1 MAAKISKMKGITGFR
16 SFIFSPIIIYIF
28 RCLVG
33 FSHWFLAH
41 ENTSKC
47 RFILGI
53 AFHHVRDFSGR
64 KDSPRL
70 TLERVK
76 ANLIGASSAF
86 IVIALPI
93 DMFYKIMVGIV
104 VSAVLCSVFIL
115 LNVSRTAVVAIIII
129 LIEKPNDGFMASIDR
144 FLSVLVGCTIGLLV
158 VIFTG
163 SLIKFLHKK
172 LLKVERRIN
181 HEH

>member
-33 FSHWFLAH
+33 FSIGFWLMKKLPNADLFWALLSVMLVISP
-41 ENTSKC
+41 E
-47 RFILGI
+47 G
-53 AFHHVRDFSGR
+53 

-76 ANLIGASSAF
+76 ANLIGAFSAF

-93 DMFYKIMVGIV
+93 DMFYKIIIGIV
-104 VSAVLCSVFIL
+104 VSAVLCSVFNL

>member
-1 MAAKISKMKGITGFR
+1 MKGITGFR
-16 SFIFSPIIIYIF
+16 IFIFSPIIIYIF

-33 FSHWFLAH
+33 FSIGFWLMKTFPGSDLFWALLSIMLVISP
-41 ENTSKC
+41 E
-47 RFILGI
+47 G
-53 AFHHVRDFSGR
+53 

-76 ANLIGASSAF
+76 ANLIGALSAF
-86 IVIALPI
+86 LVIALPI
-93 DMFYKIMVGIV
+93 DMFYKIMIGIV
-104 VSAVLCSVFIL
+104 VSAVLCSVFNL

-172 LLKVERRIN
+172 MLKVERRIN

>member
-1 MAAKISKMKGITGFR
+1 
-16 SFIFSPIIIYIF
+16 
-28 RCLVG
+28 
-33 FSHWFLAH
+33 
-41 ENTSKC
+41 
-47 RFILGI
+47 
-53 AFHHVRDFSGR
+53 
-64 KDSPRL
+64 
-70 TLERVK
+70 
-76 ANLIGASSAF
+76 
-86 IVIALPI
+86 
-93 DMFYKIMVGIV
+93 MVGIV
-104 VSAVLCSVFIL
+104 VSAVLCSVFNL

-172 LLKVERRIN
+172 LLKVGRRIN